1 MPKTESKAERKQ
13 NFHVKLSK
21 MLDEYQQLLIV
32 GIDNI
37 SSDHM
42 QQIRK
47 AVRGMATILCGKN
60 TLIRRTLRLQAKT
73 NSALETLLPHVT
85 GNVALVFT
93 KGSLSAVKKKL
104 LELRV
109 SAAAKAG
116 TIAPSIV
123 IVPKG
128 PTGLEP
134 TKTAIL
140 QALNITSKINR
151 GQIEIIADK
160 ILIEPNA
167 KIGQSEAALLQMLN
181 IRPFSYG
188 MTVDSVYDNGSMY
201 DVSVLDWS
209 DEEIIKKFLDGVRN
223 VACIGLSIGYPTIA
237 SLPHSIMNGYK
248 KILSIAMATDISFPR
263 ADQLKQIAANPDA
276 FKQVNIPKTEVKV
289 EVKPEVVTE
298 EEKPEEHESDG
309 EDLGGGGGLFG
320 GGDDEW

>member
-1 MPKTESKAERKQ
+1 MPKSETKAERKH
-13 NFHVKLSK
+13 NFHIKLSK
-21 MLDEYQQLLIV
+21 MLDEYQQLLVV

-47 AVRGMATILCGKN
+47 AVRGLAIILCGKN
-60 TLIRRTLRLQAKT
+60 TLIRRTLRIQAKT
-73 NSALETLLPHVT
+73 KQELETLLPHVT

-93 KGSLSAVKKKL
+93 KGSLAAVKKKL

-116 TIAPSIV
+116 AIAPSIV

-134 TKTAIL
+134 TKTSFL
-140 QALNITSKINR
+140 QALNITRKINR

-160 ILIEPNA
+160 ILIEANA
-167 KIGQSEAALLQMLN
+167 KVGQSEAALLQMLN

-188 MTVDSVYDNGSMY
+188 MTVDSVYDSGSMY

-209 DEEIIKKFLDGVRN
+209 DEEILKKFLDGVRN

-237 SLPHSIMNGYK
+237 SLPHSIINGYK
-248 KILSIAMATDISFPR
+248 KILSIAMATTVSFPR

-276 FKQVNIPKTEVKV
+276 FKQVNVPKPQEVKE
-289 EVKPEVVTE
+289 EVKEEVP
-298 EEKPEEHESDG
+298 EEKPEDPEDG
-309 EDLGGGGGLFG
+309 EDLGMGGGLFG